1 MVCRI
6 LIRCLTGLVGAF
18 IVGSFVS
25 AQDVPPKT
33 VQLPDG
39 TPIHLYLKDDLD
51 SKSSREGDPI
61 RFQVREDVVVGNV
74 VVIPAGSP
82 AYGHVLAVG
91 HRSVAG
97 HSGRLSFSIDYVT
110 APDGTKVPVVST
122 PNISGGSNGKA
133 TAAATAT
140 YGPAA
145 LLMRGWN
152 ADIRRGTT
160 LNAYVNGSHEI
171 GMANLTVHPSY
182 TLRADNP
189 APAMPG
195 LQHRPNPPAVVPPA
209 IVLVDPAVAK
219 SGETLDLTTSPVVI
233 RGATIDASGIPAVTI
248 NGTPAAMRPKGPQ
261 AAEFSSDPI
270 ELQPGENRF
279 EIVATN
285 AANVE
290 ARVVFTA
297 RFTPPTGPSAQRVTE
312 NNVRAFTKAQIL
324 DLLKGGVPSARVV
337 ELVKERGINFS
348 PTEDDLTEI
357 RAVGGGDELVD
368 ALRQAPARALR

>member
-1 MVCRI
+1 
-6 LIRCLTGLVGAF
+6 LVGAF
-18 IVGSFVS
+18 IVGSFLS
-25 AQDVPPKT
+25 AQNVPPKT

-74 VVIPAGSP
+74 VVIPAGSL

-91 HRSVAG
+91 HRNMAG
-97 HSGRLSFSIDYVT
+97 HSGHLSFSIDYVA

-122 PNISGGSNGKA
+122 PNISGGSNGKV
-133 TAAATAT
+133 TAAAAAT

-152 ADIRRGTT
+152 ADIRKGTM
-160 LNAYVNGSHEI
+160 LNAYVNGTHEI

-189 APAMPG
+189 TPAVSAPAA
-195 LQHRPNPPAVVPPA
+195 LQHRSNPPAAVPPA
-209 IVLVDPAVAK
+209 IVLVDPVGAK
-219 SGETLDLTTSPVVI
+219 SGETLDLTTSPIVI
-233 RGATIDASGIPAVTI
+233 HGATMDASGIPAVTI

-290 ARVVFTA
+290 ARVAFIA
-297 RFTPPTGPSAQRVTE
+297 RFTPLTGPSVQRVTE

-348 PTEDDLTEI
+348 PTEDDLKEI
-357 RAVGGGDELVD
+357 RAAGGGDELVD
-368 ALRQAPARALR
+368 ALRQPPARALK